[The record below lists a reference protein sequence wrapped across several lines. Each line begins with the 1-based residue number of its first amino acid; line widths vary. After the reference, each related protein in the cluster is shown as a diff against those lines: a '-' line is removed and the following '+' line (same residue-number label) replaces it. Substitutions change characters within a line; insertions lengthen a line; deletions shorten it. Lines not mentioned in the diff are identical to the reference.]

1 MNGRILIREMPSLRQ
16 PYLVAGFSGWVDG
29 GQAATGTVKYLVRKL
44 DATPFAEIPVADFN
58 VFQMPGVESLRP
70 HSKTEDGVITEFRP
84 PRNELFYWK
93 KPGPGPGHDL
103 VLLQGVEPQLRW
115 PEFIGEVL
123 DLAQRLGV
131 GTVYSVGAVLGGV
144 PHTREPAVS
153 CAVSHPA
160 LKRELEQFKVR
171 YSNYE
176 GPATFNTALLVQ
188 CRERG
193 LKAVHFNGRAVYYP
207 EFGIV
212 VAYNPMVM
220 LALLKR
226 LRVLLGVD
234 VDLSDLESA
243 SRELVERLNG
253 LETQSAKLREYV
265 AELERNFTEMRY
277 EPPISGAPEEIVRDA
292 EEFLRRQRG
301 EEPK

>member
-1 MNGRILIREMPSLRQ
+1 MPSLRN
-16 PYLVAGFSGWVDG
+16 PCLVVGFSGWVDG
-29 GQAATGTVKYLVRKL
+29 GQAATGTVKYLMRKMN
-44 DATPFAEIPVADFN
+44 ATAFAEIPVADFN
-58 VFQMPGVESLRP
+58 VFQMPGIESLRP

-93 KPGPGPGHDL
+93 RPESAPGHDL

-115 PEFIGEVL
+115 TEFIGEVL

-131 GTVYSVGAVLGGV
+131 VMVYSVGAVLGGV
-144 PHTREPAVS
+144 PHTREPTVS

-160 LKRELEQFKVR
+160 LKRDLEQFKVR

-176 GPATFNTALLVQ
+176 GPATFSTALLVQ

-212 VAYNPMVM
+212 VAYNPMVI
-220 LALLKR
+220 LALVKR
-226 LRVLLGVD
+226 LRVLLGLDVD
-234 VDLSDLESA
+234 VSDLEAA
-243 SRELVERLNG
+243 SRELVERLDSLG
-253 LETQSAKLREYV
+253 SQSAKLREYV
-265 AELERNFTEMRY
+265 AELERNFVEMSY
-277 EPPISGAPEEIVRDA
+277 EPPISGTPDEIVRDA
-292 EEFLRRQRG
+292 EEFLRRRQRG